1 MLAPFLTAWQAGY
14 ETVRVILGSLGKLTL
29 TLANRGLNCDLLTS
43 AGCGIVQCASGG
55 EVSCGKQGS

>member
-29 TLANRGLNCDLLTS
+29 TPAKTASSFDLRTS
-43 AGCGIVQCASGG
+43 AACDIARYASGG
-55 EVSCGKQGS
+55 GL